1 MRLLACGGRTF
12 ADRDFVFA
20 TLDRVHAKQPIT
32 LLIQGGQ
39 TGADSLAR
47 QWAITRGVQFKTE
60 FAEWR
65 KYKKGAGPI
74 RNALMLSKWLPDGCI
89 AFPGNDGTADMVGK
103 ARAAGVTVW
112 EPPYNES

>member
-32 LLIQGGQ
+32 LLIEGGAN
-39 TGADSLAR
+39 GADSLAR
-47 QWAITRGVQFKTE
+47 LWAITRKVPYQTVRADWERYGKM
-60 FAEWR
+60 
-65 KYKKGAGPI
+65 AGFI
-74 RNALMLSKWLPDGCI
+74 RNQAMLDDWKPEGCI
-89 AFPGNDGTADMVGK
+89 AFPGGRGTADMVAK